1 MNKIVSILMKRDGVS
16 RTEAESR
23 VSECKELINDVL
35 GEDGDAFSMYDEI
48 SDIILDELGLDPDY
62 IFDLIY

>member
-1 MNKIVSILMKRDGVS
+1 MEKALIKRGFYV
-16 RTEAESR
+16 E
-23 VSECKELINDVL
+23 KLINDVL